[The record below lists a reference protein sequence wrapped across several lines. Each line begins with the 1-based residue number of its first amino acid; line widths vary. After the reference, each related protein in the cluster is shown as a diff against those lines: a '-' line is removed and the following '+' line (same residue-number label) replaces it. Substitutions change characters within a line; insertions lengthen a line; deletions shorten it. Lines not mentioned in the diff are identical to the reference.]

1 MGRKLK
7 KGAAASESNTG
18 NGRAQPRMATELD
31 DGPIIRS
38 INARPRMAAERTF
51 RYHTIRRSMRGKG
64 PRKRPPLPPSHP
76 PAGIVRGCRTAGKEP
91 LPKQRSGSRPRG
103 AYGREGTSRFPP
115 GIPTRHTSQPQRDA
129 TVHDRRKHMR
139 TLLANATV
147 ITMNP
152 ARDVLDTDILIENG
166 VIADM
171 GPGLADEME
180 LMDWLQR
187 RIWPLEGAHT
197 PETNAAAARLAAA
210 EGLRSGVTAF
220 IDMGTAHCQDAIFEA
235 MRDVGMRGLFGKCML
250 DMGGTD
256 VPAALMEDTETCLR
270 ESERLMNRWHMSAG
284 GRLRYAFAP
293 RFVPSC
299 TETLLTRTRD
309 MARAN
314 GVRLHTHASEN
325 KGECAYVESL
335 VHMRNLR
342 YLHSIGYT
350 GEDVILAHCIWIDD
364 DEIRILADTGTHA
377 VHCPSSNMKLAS
389 GIARID
395 EMLAAGCRVAIGLD
409 GAHNH
414 MDALVELRQAG
425 ILQKVRTNRPTAL
438 SPLQVLEMATLGGA
452 RAMGQEDELG
462 SLEPGKKADLAV
474 INPDRLNMAP
484 RIGRDPVA
492 QVVYQATHENVE
504 ATMVDGVFLYRDGKY
519 ASLDL
524 KECLRDAENACARI
538 LRSPDVAPLFA
549 H

>member
-1 MGRKLK
+1 
-7 KGAAASESNTG
+7 
-18 NGRAQPRMATELD
+18 
-31 DGPIIRS
+31 
-38 INARPRMAAERTF
+38 
-51 RYHTIRRSMRGKG
+51 
-64 PRKRPPLPPSHP
+64 
-76 PAGIVRGCRTAGKEP
+76 
-91 LPKQRSGSRPRG
+91 
-103 AYGREGTSRFPP
+103 
-115 GIPTRHTSQPQRDA
+115 
-129 TVHDRRKHMR
+129 MR

-152 ARDVLDTDILIENG
+152 TRDVLDTDILIENG

-171 GPGLADEME
+171 GPGLAGRPENAGAERVDLSGRIVIPGLIQSHMHVTQSLFRGLADEME

-220 IDMGTAHCQDAIFEA
+220 IDMGTAHCQDAIFET

-250 DMGGTD
+250 DLGGTD

-395 EMLAAGCRVAIGLD
+395 EMLAAGCRVALGLD

-438 SPLQVLEMATLGGA
+438 SPLQALEMATLGGA
-452 RAMGQEDELG
+452 RALGQEDELG

-474 INPDRLNMAP
+474 ITPDRLNMAP

-519 ASLDL
+519 ATLDL
-524 KECLRDAENACARI
+524 GECLRDAESACARI